1 MGDNESSFPLQR
13 LVVRPSM
20 ALFGRAQYNK
30 TIKGNVYSRDFPEAV
45 LVRDVSFMLSSE
57 LTTPTTQKEMN

>member
-1 MGDNESSFPLQR
+1 
-13 LVVRPSM
+13 M